1 MFEKWRIEEHM
12 EVVDSGGRHVGTV
25 DHVDGDQIRL
35 TKSDS
40 PDGVH
45 RYVPVAAV
53 DNLEN
58 NRVVLKDGTT
68 PMSEAEIAAASR
80 YRDHGA
86 GARGGGSPLFG
97 TSGTGTGMGGSGRG
111 EH

>member
-25 DHVDGDQIRL
+25 DHVDDDQIKL

-40 PDGVH
+40 ADGVH

-53 DNLEN
+53 DTLDGD
-58 NRVVLKDGTT
+58 RVVLKEGVT

-80 YRDHGA
+80 YRGESAHA
-86 GARGGGSPLFG
+86 GGDTPLFG
-97 TSGTGTGMGGSGRG
+97 TSGTGTGMGGSGKG

>member
-25 DHVDGDQIRL
+25 DHVTGDQIKL
-35 TKSDS
+35 SKSDS
-40 PDGVH
+40 TDGVH

-53 DNLEN
+53 DNLES
-58 NRVVLKDGTT
+58 NRVVLKGGAT

-80 YRDHGA
+80 YHHHAA
-86 GARGGGSPLFG
+86 GAPGGESPLFG
-97 TSGTGTGMGGSGRG
+97 TSGTGTGMGGSGKG

>member
-12 EVVDSGGRHVGTV
+12 EVVDRAGRHVGTV
-25 DHVDGDQIRL
+25 DHVRDDQIQL

-40 PDGVH
+40 PDGAH
-45 RYVPVAAV
+45 RYVPVASV
-53 DNLEN
+53 DTLED
-58 NRVVLKDGTT
+58 NRVVLKDGAMA
-68 PMSEAEIAAASR
+68 MSEAEIAAASR
-80 YRDHGA
+80 YHSESAGA
-86 GARGGGSPLFG
+86 GSDTPLFG